1 MQQVAKRPQLTG
13 RAAILA
19 VVVCAIAMS
28 LAYPVREY
36 ISLRRSIA
44 ELRAEKARVEAEK
57 QALLAR
63 DRQSDDPNWIKKT
76 AKERLH
82 YCGPGEKCYVV
93 MEPEQGKAQAAVKQP
108 AQVPPWYETLW
119 ESVQAADKG
128 TGRRAVTGQQG
139 AAPSGKPG
147 AEPSGKPGGEP
158 TKEPSG
164 QPSGKPTGQTTK
176 EPAKPAKEPTQEPA
190 NQSSGQSSG
199 QPSDE
204 PTGQATKQPTKEPT
218 GQPAGGSATGRERV
232 GQ

>member
-1 MQQVAKRPQLTG
+1 VQQVAKRPQLTG

>member
-1 MQQVAKRPQLTG
+1 MAKRPQLTG

>member
-1 MQQVAKRPQLTG
+1 MAKRPQLTG

-128 TGRRAVTGQQG
+128 TGRRAVTGRQG

-147 AEPSGKPGGEP
+147 AEPSGKPAKGSSGKPSAEP
-158 TKEPSG
+158 SGKPEQKPTGEPSG
-164 QPSGKPTGQTTK
+164 QATK
-176 EPAKPAKEPTQEPA
+176 EPAQPAKEPTQKPAEQPGGKPAQATAEPA
-190 NQSSGQSSG
+190 G
-199 QPSDE
+199 
-204 PTGQATKQPTKEPT
+204 EPT
-218 GQPAGGSATGRERV
+218 GQPAGGQATGRERL

>member
-1 MQQVAKRPQLTG
+1 MTTKKPQLTG

-44 ELRAEKARVEAEK
+44 ELRAEKARVEAER

-82 YCGPGEKCYVV
+82 FCGPGEKCYVV
-93 MEPEQGKAQAAVKQP
+93 MESDRTQQHAAEKQQAA
-108 AQVPPWYETLW
+108 APPWYQTLW
-119 ESVQAADKG
+119 DSVEAADRG
-128 TGRRAVTGQQG
+128 TGRRAVTG
-139 AAPSGKPG
+139 
-147 AEPSGKPGGEP
+147 
-158 TKEPSG
+158 KE
-164 QPSGKPTGQTTK
+164 T
-176 EPAKPAKEPTQEPA
+176 
-190 NQSSGQSSG
+190 
-199 QPSDE
+199 
-204 PTGQATKQPTKEPT
+204 
-218 GQPAGGSATGRERV
+218 V

>member
-1 MQQVAKRPQLTG
+1 MAKRPQLTG

-36 ISLRRSIA
+36 ISLRRSIS

-93 MEPEQGKAQAAVKQP
+93 MEPEQGRAQAAVKQP

-128 TGRRAVTGQQG
+128 TGRRAVTGQQDV
-139 AAPSGKPG
+139 PD
-147 AEPSGKPGGEP
+147 E
-158 TKEPSG
+158 
-164 QPSGKPTGQTTK
+164 QPSKKPT
-176 EPAKPAKEPTQEPA
+176 E
-190 NQSSGQSSG
+190 
-199 QPSDE
+199 QPSKK
-204 PTGQATKQPTKEPT
+204 PTEQPTKQPTKEPSGEPT
-218 GQPAGGSATGRERV
+218 EQPSGGSVTGRERV

>member
-1 MQQVAKRPQLTG
+1 MAKRPQLTG

-44 ELRAEKARVEAEK
+44 EALEEKAMVEAER

-93 MEPEQGKAQAAVKQP
+93 MAPGRGKEQAEVKRP
-108 AQVPPWYETLW
+108 ATVPPWYQTLW
-119 ESVQAADKG
+119 ESVEAADKD
-128 TGRRAVTGQQG
+128 TGRRAVTG
-139 AAPSGKPG
+139 K
-147 AEPSGKPGGEP
+147 ERGG
-158 TKEPSG
+158 
-164 QPSGKPTGQTTK
+164 
-176 EPAKPAKEPTQEPA
+176 
-190 NQSSGQSSG
+190 
-199 QPSDE
+199 
-204 PTGQATKQPTKEPT
+204 
-218 GQPAGGSATGRERV
+218 R
-232 GQ
+232 